1 MKLHLLEK
9 TTIRPKKRIGRGI
22 GSGKDKTAGRGY
34 KGQKA
39 RGKVSLGFIGGTLPL
54 YKKLPFKRGLG
65 NSKRSIKMIPLPLS
79 RLSVFKTGS
88 VVDIAG
94 LIEHQILPE
103 RKAKRFGVKIMGEGE
118 INIPLTVKLPT
129 TKSAIKK
136 IEKAGGK
143 VICD

>member
-1 MKLHLLEK
+1 MELHTLEK
-9 TTIRPKKRIGRGI
+9 ATIRPKKRIGRGI
-22 GSGKDKTAGRGY
+22 GSGKDKSAGRGY

-39 RGKVSLGFIGGTLPL
+39 RGKIGLGFIGGTLPL

-65 NSKRSIKMIPLPLS
+65 NPKRSTKMIPLPLS
-79 RLSVFKTGS
+79 RLTVFKSGS
-88 VVDIAG
+88 IVDMAG
-94 LIEHQILPE
+94 LIEHKIVLE
-103 RKAKRFGVKIMGEGE
+103 GKVKRFSVKIMGEGE

-129 TKSAIKK
+129 TKSAAKK